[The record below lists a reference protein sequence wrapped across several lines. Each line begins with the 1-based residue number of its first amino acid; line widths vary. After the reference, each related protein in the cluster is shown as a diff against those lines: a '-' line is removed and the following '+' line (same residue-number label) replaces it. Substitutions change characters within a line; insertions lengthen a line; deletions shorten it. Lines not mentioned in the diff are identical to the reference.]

1 MYCNFSGPKMG
12 HFDPFWSILIHF
24 WGSNLDPPFSLICV
38 VNTGPKRTQ
47 IWFILE
53 VLFHHIYRT
62 GHWTCFKKWVISWNL
77 EYFWIFLDIF
87 GYFWIFLDQ
96 VRPKT
101 EKWHWRL
108 STKGTPNLGHFW
120 VIPDSLPIHYHF
132 IYMTLSDIN
141 LYF

>member
-1 MYCNFSGPKMG
+1 MYCNFSGSKMG

-38 VNTGPKRTQ
+38 VNTGSKRTQ

-87 GYFWIFLDQ
+87 GSSPTQNWKVTLEALHKGYPKFGSFLGHTRFTTDPLPFYVHDSIRYKFIFL
-96 VRPKT
+96 KI
-101 EKWHWRL
+101 
-108 STKGTPNLGHFW
+108 F
-120 VIPDSLPIHYHF
+120 
-132 IYMTLSDIN
+132 
-141 LYF
+141 

>member
-87 GYFWIFLDQ
+87 GYFWIKSD
-96 VRPKT
+96 PKL
-101 EKWHWRL
+101 KSDIR
-108 STKGTPNLGHFW
+108 SSPQRVPQIW
-120 VIPDSLPIHYHF
+120 VVSGSYPIHYRSTT
-132 IYMTLSDIN
+132 ILCTW
-141 LYF
+141 LYPI